1 MEEASVSKKGPIEG
15 SSRILRELLRS
26 PRFKQTMNILLREM
40 DPENVSLLVRTLVHE
55 DPDFFLSLLGAT
67 PSLINVGMKGLVDT
81 TKEMLNFP
89 PELLEGF
96 LTETAEELDAEQ
108 IGEAAGLA
116 LLLTIN
122 AVDSEHPMIDFAGRD
137 FAARFR
143 KGLASSVSG
152 EADSV
157 AGALT
162 ILFEKLMPV
171 VENIASRMGSQAAR
185 GGSDMNELIDTVV
198 DGIKAMAGRNP
209 EFMKLIAAPLIDAG
223 RHVLADAESPD
234 EAAGEA
240 D

>member
-1 MEEASVSKKGPIEG
+1 MDEESVSRRGPVEG

-55 DPDFFLSLLGAT
+55 DPDFFLGLLGAT
-67 PSLINVGMKGLVDT
+67 PSLINVGVKGLVET
-81 TKEMLNFP
+81 TREMLGFP

-108 IGEAAGLA
+108 MGEAMGLA

-122 AVDSEHPMIDFAGRD
+122 AVDSEHPMITFAGRD

-143 KGLASSVSG
+143 RGLISSVSG
-152 EADSV
+152 EAESV
-157 AGALT
+157 AGALVV
-162 ILFEKLMPV
+162 LFDKLMPIA
-171 VENIASRMGSQAAR
+171 ENIASRMADQAAQS
-185 GGSDMNELIDTVV
+185 GSDMNELINTVV
-198 DGIKAMAGRNP
+198 ENVKTMAGRNP
-209 EFMKLIAAPLIDAG
+209 EFMKRVVVPLIDAG
-223 RHVLADAESPD
+223 RQVLADAESPD

>member
-1 MEEASVSKKGPIEG
+1 MDEASVSKKGPIEG

-67 PSLINVGMKGLVDT
+67 PSLINVGVKGLVDT
-81 TKEMLNFP
+81 TREMLNFP
-89 PELLEGF
+89 PELLEDF
-96 LTETAEELDAEQ
+96 LSETAEELDAEQ

-122 AVDSEHPMIDFAGRD
+122 AVDREHPMIEFAGRD

-143 KGLASSVSG
+143 KGLTSSVSG
-152 EADSV
+152 EADSA

-171 VENIASRMGSQAAR
+171 AENIASRMGSQAER
-185 GGSDMNELIDTVV
+185 SGSDMKELIETVV
-198 DGIKAMAGRNP
+198 DGIKAMASRNP
-209 EFMKLIAAPLIDAG
+209 EFMKLIVVPLIDAG
-223 RHVLADAESPD
+223 RQVLADAESPG

>member
-1 MEEASVSKKGPIEG
+1 MDEESVSKRGPIEG

-67 PSLINVGMKGLVDT
+67 PSLINVGVKGLVDT
-81 TKEMLNFP
+81 TKEMINFP

-96 LTETAEELDAEQ
+96 LTETAAELDAEQ
-108 IGEAAGLA
+108 MGEALGLA
-116 LLLTIN
+116 LLLAIN
-122 AVDSEHPMIDFAGRD
+122 AADTEHPMIAFAGRD

-143 KGLASSVSG
+143 RGLTSSISG
-152 EADSV
+152 ETESLP
-157 AGALT
+157 GALT
-162 ILFEKLMPV
+162 VLFERLMPV
-171 VENIASRMGSQAAR
+171 VENVASRIGNQAAS
-185 GGSDMNELIDTVV
+185 GDSDMSELIDTVV
-198 DGIKAMAGRNP
+198 DGVKAMADRNP
-209 EFMKLIAAPLIDAG
+209 QFMKLIVAPLIDAG
-223 RHVLADAESPD
+223 RQVLADAESPG